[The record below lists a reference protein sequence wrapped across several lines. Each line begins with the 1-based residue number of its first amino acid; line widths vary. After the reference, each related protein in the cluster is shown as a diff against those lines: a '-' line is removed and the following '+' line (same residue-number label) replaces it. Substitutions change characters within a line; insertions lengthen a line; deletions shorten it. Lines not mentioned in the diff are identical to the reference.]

1 MERLFTIRSDGWT
14 KTELSPKKILEEQ
27 CRYLN
32 EETDGIVIGRVA
44 KKKKKIDLYFETPAT
59 DALSTGLWS
68 SAGSGDEKSGKRSAR
83 KKEDIQKEL
92 GEVGKEGFTYEFF
105 LTSKGTP
112 DYKFRVLFMCYDIAG
127 YPVTIILEEG
137 IAAEIDIFDHGYI
150 YHLKDQH
157 ELMDLLR
164 KIFSSD
170 RLMGIVAK
178 LRWSNDE
185 QV

>member
-32 EETDGIVIGRVA
+32 EDTDGIVIGRVA
-44 KKKKKIDLYFETPAT
+44 GYPKKIDLYFETPAT

-112 DYKFRVLFMCYDIAG
+112 DYKFRVLFMQYGITG
-127 YPVTIILEEG
+127 YPVTVILEEG
-137 IAAEIDIFDHGYI
+137 IADEINHSDEGYTYSIQNRKKYEELLTMIFGSKRFGEI
-150 YHLKDQH
+150 LTK
-157 ELMDLLR
+157 LMQLN
-164 KIFSSD
+164 S
-170 RLMGIVAK
+170 
-178 LRWSNDE
+178 
-185 QV
+185 